1 MPSQSGNPPN
11 GNIAWSDLDQQQIIQ
26 RAFEESTDR
35 LRVDAEVSAVI
46 GDVQI
51 DASTSSVAIGDRNT
65 GNLLTVNADG
75 SINVDTVIHSTTDNI
90 AIGNQAGTN
99 FLAVNTDG
107 SLNVELEGLAAFQT
121 SGYTI
126 GTSAVQLTVSPLAN
140 RSSVGFKAVTSG
152 TSNAIYIGNSSSVT
166 TSTGWPLFNDDA
178 LELDLKG
185 SQQIWAISNAAAQKL
200 FVIEIGG

>member
-11 GNIAWSDLDQQQIIQ
+11 GNPLWSDLDQTQIIQ

-65 GNLLTVNADG
+65 GDLMKVNADG
-75 SINVDTVIHSTTDNI
+75 SINVDTIIQSTVDNI

-121 SGYTI
+121 SSYTV
-126 GTSAVQLTVSPLAN
+126 GTSAVQLTVTPLTN
-140 RSSVGFKAVTSG
+140 RSSIGFKAVTTG
-152 TSNAIYIGNSSSVT
+152 SNAIYIGNSSSVT
-166 TSTGWPLFNDDA
+166 TSNGWPLFNHDA

-185 SQQIWAISNAAAQKL
+185 TQQVWAIASAASQL
-200 FVIEIGG
+200 LYVVEIG